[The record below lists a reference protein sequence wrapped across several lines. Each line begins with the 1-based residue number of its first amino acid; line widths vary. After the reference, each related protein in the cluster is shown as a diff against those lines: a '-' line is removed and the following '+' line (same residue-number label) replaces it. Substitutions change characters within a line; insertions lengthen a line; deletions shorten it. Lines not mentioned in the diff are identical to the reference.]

1 MGCMFTVLLFTYVF
15 VFYPIQIYFDMFE
28 IERRTAEE
36 EASGNYLSQN
46 ALDNMYLES
55 DNAVSSLLA
64 GQDQM

>member
-1 MGCMFTVLLFTYVF
+1 
-15 VFYPIQIYFDMFE
+15 MFE